1 MLIIQK
7 SQAAGV
13 ERHDIRNFGNSGQE
27 NQDEGE
33 RQENLEEGVNSQEF
47 HDDRGSHEKMQDKNV
62 DNLTN
67 QLATD
72 SKIEP
77 PLTQL
82 QSPN

>member
-13 ERHDIRNFGNSGQE
+13 ERHDIRKFGNSGQE

-33 RQENLEEGVNSQEF
+33 RQENLVEGVNGQEF
-47 HDDRGSHEKMQDKNV
+47 HDDRGSHEKLQDKNV

-77 PLTQL
+77 T
-82 QSPN
+82 